1 MLHVRVTA
9 PGPVCDTVVER
20 VARDPAVANLAL
32 VRGAAVHG
40 GGDLVL
46 FDVAREA
53 ANPVLDALRELGVV
67 EAGSIAI
74 SEGVE
79 VLGDSA
85 LRAERRSPG
94 HPSDGVVWDE
104 VENRAR
110 DDARLSWS
118 FLAFLLLATL
128 IAGAGRY
135 LDQPI
140 LIIGA
145 MVVGP
150 EFAPLSAICVALVRR
165 RPNLLAPAAVT
176 LAVGFALAVVVAG
189 TAWGIANL
197 AGAID
202 PILATTGEQTDFIVK
217 PDVWSF
223 IIALLAGCAGIL
235 SLTSAKSSALVGV
248 FISITTVPAAATIA
262 LTLAVGAWDEAAAS
276 AIQLGINLLGILIAG
291 VATLFVQTLLS
302 GRLRRPRRQDPVRSG
317 TKR

>member
-9 PGPVCDTVVER
+9 PRHVCDAVVDR
-20 VARDPAVANLAL
+20 IAHDPAVANLAL
-32 VRGAAVHG
+32 LRGAAVHG

-53 ANPVLDALRELGVV
+53 ANPVLDDLRSLGVV
-67 EAGSIAI
+67 ESGSIAI

-85 LRAERRSPG
+85 VRAESRAPG

-128 IAGAGRY
+128 IAGVGRY

-165 RPNLLAPAAVT
+165 RPKLLGPAVT
-176 LAVGFALAVVVAG
+176 TLVAGFGLAIVVAW
-189 TAWGIANL
+189 AIWGAANL

-202 PILATTGEQTDFIVK
+202 PVLAATGSQTDFIVK
-217 PDVWSF
+217 PDIWSF
-223 IIALLAGCAGIL
+223 LIALLAGCAGIL

-276 AIQLGINLLGILIAG
+276 AIQLGINLLGILVAG
-291 VATLFVQTLLS
+291 IATLFVQTLLS
-302 GRLRRPRRQDPVRSG
+302 ARLRRRGQDAAAPG

>member
-9 PGPVCDTVVER
+9 PGHVCDDV
-20 VARDPAVANLAL
+20 VARIADDPAVANLAL
-32 VRGAAVHG
+32 VRGAAVQS

-67 EAGSIAI
+67 ESGSLAI
-74 SEGVE
+74 SESVE
-79 VLGDSA
+79 VLGEA
-85 LRAERRSPG
+85 AVRAERRSPG
-94 HPSDGVVWDE
+94 HPSDGVVWQE

-128 IAGAGRY
+128 IAGVGRY

-165 RPNLLAPAAVT
+165 RRGLLRPATAT
-176 LAVGFALAVVVAG
+176 LVVGFALAILVAWLI
-189 TAWGIANL
+189 WGAANL
-197 AGAID
+197 VGVID
-202 PILATTGEQTDFIVK
+202 PVLATTGEQTEFIVK
-217 PDVWSF
+217 PDLWSF
-223 IIALLAGCAGIL
+223 LIALLAGVAGIL

-262 LTLAVGAWDEAAAS
+262 LTLAVGAWDEAGAS

-291 VATLFVQTLLS
+291 VATLAVQTLLS
-302 GRLRRPRRQDPVRSG
+302 RRRRVPRTPRPRS
-317 TKR
+317 

>member
-9 PGPVCDTVVER
+9 PGHVCDAVVER

-53 ANPVLDALRELGVV
+53 ANPVLDALRDLGVV
-67 EAGSIAI
+67 GAGSIAI
-74 SEGVE
+74 TEGVE

-85 LRAERRSPG
+85 VRAELRSPG

-150 EFAPLSAICVALVRR
+150 EFAPLSALCVAVVRR
-165 RPNLLAPAAVT
+165 RPQLLAPAVT
-176 LAVGFALAVVVAG
+176 TLGAGFALAIVVAWA
-189 TAWGIANL
+189 AWGIANL

-202 PILATTGEQTDFIVK
+202 PVLATTGAQTDFIVK
-217 PDVWSF
+217 PDLWSF

-276 AIQLGINLLGILIAG
+276 AIQLGMNLLGIVVAG
-291 VATLFVQTLLS
+291 IATLFVQTALS
-302 GRLRRPRRQDPVRSG
+302 RRHRARRG
-317 TKR
+317 

>member
-9 PGPVCDTVVER
+9 PRHVCDAVVER
-20 VARDPAVANLAL
+20 ITGDPAVANVAL
-32 VRGAAVHG
+32 LRGAAVDG

-53 ANPVLDALRELGVV
+53 ANPVLDGLRGLGVV

-74 SEGVE
+74 SEAVE

-85 LRAERRSPG
+85 ARAERRSPG
-94 HPSDGVVWDE
+94 HPSDGVIWE
-104 VENRAR
+104 GVENRAR
-110 DDARLSWS
+110 DDSRLSWS
-118 FLAFLLLATL
+118 FLAFLILATL
-128 IAGAGRY
+128 IAGIGRY

-165 RPNLLAPAAVT
+165 RPGMLRPAIVT
-176 LAVGFALAVVVAG
+176 LTAGFVIAIVLATVAWAVAY
-189 TAWGIANL
+189 L

-202 PILATTGEQTDFIVK
+202 PVLATTGEQTEFIVK
-217 PDVWSF
+217 PDIWSF
-223 IIALLAGCAGIL
+223 IVALLAGCAGIL

-276 AIQLGINLLGILIAG
+276 GVQLGINLLGILVAG
-291 VATLFVQTLLS
+291 VATLWVQTLLS
-302 GRLRRPRRQDPVRSG
+302 GRRRRPRG
-317 TKR
+317 

>member
-9 PGPVCDTVVER
+9 PGPICDAVVDR
-20 VARDPAVANLAL
+20 IAGDPAVANLAL
-32 VRGAAVHG
+32 VRGAAVQG

-53 ANPVLDALRELGVV
+53 ANPVLDALRALGVV
-67 EAGSIAI
+67 ESGSIAI

-85 LRAERRSPG
+85 ARAERRSPG

-104 VENRAR
+104 VENRAS
-110 DDARLSWS
+110 DDSRLSWS

-128 IAGAGRY
+128 IAGIGRY

-165 RPNLLAPAAVT
+165 RPRLLAPAATT
-176 LAVGFALAVVVAG
+176 LVAGFALAIVVAWAG
-189 TAWGIANL
+189 WGIAHL

-202 PILATTGEQTDFIVK
+202 PVLATTGEQTEFIVR
-217 PDVWSF
+217 PDIWSF
-223 IIALLAGCAGIL
+223 LIALLAGCAGIL
-235 SLTSAKSSALVGV
+235 SLTSSKSSALVGV

-262 LTLAVGAWDEAAAS
+262 LTLAVGAWGEAAAS

-291 VATLFVQTLLS
+291 VATLSIQTLLS
-302 GRLRRPRRQDPVRSG
+302 RRRRAR
-317 TKR
+317 R

>member
-9 PGPVCDTVVER
+9 PGHVCDAVVER

-53 ANPVLDALRELGVV
+53 ANPVLDALRDLGVV

-74 SEGVE
+74 TEGVE

-85 LRAERRSPG
+85 VRAELRSPG

-150 EFAPLSAICVALVRR
+150 EFAPLSALCVAVVRR
-165 RPNLLAPAAVT
+165 RPQLLAPAVT
-176 LAVGFALAVVVAG
+176 TLGAGFALAIVVAWA
-189 TAWGIANL
+189 AWGIANL

-202 PILATTGEQTDFIVK
+202 PVLATTGAQTDFIVK
-217 PDVWSF
+217 PDLWSF

-276 AIQLGINLLGILIAG
+276 AIQLGINLLGIVVAG
-291 VATLFVQTLLS
+291 IATLFVQTALS
-302 GRLRRPRRQDPVRSG
+302 RRHRARRG
-317 TKR
+317 

>member
-9 PGPVCDTVVER
+9 PGHVCDAVVER

-53 ANPVLDALRELGVV
+53 ANPVLDALRDLGVV

-74 SEGVE
+74 TEGVE

-85 LRAERRSPG
+85 VRAELRSPG

-150 EFAPLSAICVALVRR
+150 EFAPLSALCVAVVRR
-165 RPNLLAPAAVT
+165 RPQLLAPAATT
-176 LAVGFALAVVVAG
+176 LGAGFAIAIVVAWA
-189 TAWGIANL
+189 AWGIANL

-202 PILATTGEQTDFIVK
+202 PVLATTGAQTDFIVK
-217 PDVWSF
+217 PDLWSF

-276 AIQLGINLLGILIAG
+276 AIQLGINLLGIVVAG
-291 VATLFVQTLLS
+291 IATLFVQTALS
-302 GRLRRPRRQDPVRSG
+302 RRHRARRG
-317 TKR
+317 

>member
-9 PGPVCDTVVER
+9 PGQVCDAVVER
-20 VARDPAVANLAL
+20 ITGDPAVANVAL
-32 VRGAAVHG
+32 LRGAAVEG

-53 ANPVLDALRELGVV
+53 ANPVLDGLRDLGVV

-74 SEGVE
+74 SEAVE

-85 LRAERRSPG
+85 VRAERRSPG
-94 HPSDGVVWDE
+94 HPSDGVIWE
-104 VENRAR
+104 GVESRAR
-110 DDARLSWS
+110 DDSRLSWS
-118 FLAFLLLATL
+118 FLAFLILATL
-128 IAGAGRY
+128 IAGIGRY

-165 RPNLLAPAAVT
+165 RSGMLRPAIVT
-176 LAVGFALAVVVAG
+176 LTAGFAIAIALATVAW
-189 TAWGIANL
+189 AVAYL

-202 PILATTGEQTDFIVK
+202 PVLATTGEQTDFIVK
-217 PDVWSF
+217 PDIWSF
-223 IIALLAGCAGIL
+223 IVALLVGCAGIL

-262 LTLAVGAWDEAAAS
+262 LTLAVGAWDEALAS
-276 AIQLGINLLGILIAG
+276 GVQLGINLLGILVAG
-291 VATLFVQTLLS
+291 VATLWVQTVLS
-302 GRLRRPRRQDPVRSG
+302 GRRRSPRG
-317 TKR
+317 